1 MWKLKSIEAENLCA
15 FRSLAYTLQQGV
27 TTLIFGN
34 NKDNDSQQSNG
45 AGKSALL
52 ECIAVGLTGS
62 PLRKIRTEEIINDA
76 AEQCRIILHLANDAS
91 NEELIIARSIPRK
104 GASTVACKLYRGGE
118 LVTTDEAVQHSVD
131 AYNKYI
137 LEKLGI
143 TREELLNNFILSK
156 YRYED
161 FLSSSDKEKKEI
173 INRFSNGILVDEAI
187 ARVEEDIEPL
197 SSEQQKIDLELAG
210 IDGRIEMLQEQIAK
224 EVAAGEERGRNRET
238 RIAELE
244 EAIASKRE
252 YIRTHKETLTGI
264 DATIAEVDKA
274 DKELQALESSDTS
287 LEECL
292 KAIDAVMTL
301 LPDARRTDWNHTLK
315 LKKEDLLLAQSSLE
329 NLDASVNHA
338 EAVLKEKYD
347 AFEKFKVQYTDFV
360 TQYGDKCEEYSTRLQ
375 EIDKT
380 LRSLA
385 LRLEELR
392 RKRRVISA
400 GIDELSNKLAGSIIC
415 PKCGHEFLVA
425 QPNFDIEAGTKE
437 LRLRQQQLSEINGNI
452 EAEQNSSEEA
462 EMQQSKLN
470 RERRTMDSDRS
481 RWEQELSDHE
491 RAVCSA
497 TSEVE
502 RAEHNRKRT
511 KAEVAAM
518 QDEIDSIRRKAFD
531 EFFGNIDE
539 RNATLSRE
547 RRKIVEDIRSAEC
560 AIETLQETIREV
572 NEMAAEDLT
581 LSLRKTL
588 DQEKQRS
595 METAK
600 RKFEVDDKVRA
611 LEVQRERFVQFKT
624 YLANTKIEALSRITN
639 EFLIGIGSDIRIRFD
654 GYTVLKSGKVREK
667 ISISLLR
674 DGVDCGSFG
683 KFSAGEAARVN
694 LATILAMQKLVNAN
708 CDDEKGLDLLVL
720 DEILEAVDEAGL
732 SSMFDALNALGGTVL
747 VVSHGNVAEGY
758 PHKLVITKENG
769 ESRIGE

>member
-62 PLRKIRTEEIINDA
+62 PLRKIRSEEIINDA
-76 AEQCRIILHLANDAS
+76 AEQCCITLHLANDAS

-131 AYNKYI
+131 AYNKYV

-143 TREELLNNFILSK
+143 TRDELLNNFILSK

-187 ARVEEDIEPL
+187 ACVEEDIEPL

-224 EVAAGEERGRNRET
+224 EVAAGEERGRSREI

-360 TQYGDKCEEYSTRLQ
+360 THYGDKCEEYSTRLQ
-375 EIDKT
+375 EIEKT

-385 LRLEELR
+385 SRLEELR
-392 RKRRVISA
+392 RKRRVISV
-400 GIDELSNKLAGSIIC
+400 GIDELSNKLAGSITC

-452 EAEQNSSEEA
+452 EAEQNSTEEA

-470 RERRTMDSDRS
+470 SERRTLDSDRS

-502 RAEHNRKRT
+502 RAEHNRRRT

-539 RNATLSRE
+539 RNAALSRE
-547 RRKIVEDIRSAEC
+547 HRKIVEDIRSAEC

-588 DQEKQRS
+588 EQEKQRS

>member
-62 PLRKIRTEEIINDA
+62 PLRKIRAEEIINDA
-76 AEQCRIILHLANDAS
+76 AEQCCITLHLANDAS

-131 AYNKYI
+131 AYNKYV

-143 TREELLNNFILSK
+143 TRDELLNNFILSK

-187 ARVEEDIEPL
+187 ACVEEDIEPL

-224 EVAAGEERGRNRET
+224 EVAAGEERGRSREI

-360 TQYGDKCEEYSTRLQ
+360 THYGDKCEEYSTRLQ
-375 EIDKT
+375 EIEKT

-385 LRLEELR
+385 SRLEELR
-392 RKRRVISA
+392 RKRRVISV
-400 GIDELSNKLAGSIIC
+400 GIDELSNKLAGSITC

-452 EAEQNSSEEA
+452 EAEQNSTEET

-470 RERRTMDSDRS
+470 SERRTLDSDRS

-502 RAEHNRKRT
+502 RAEHNRRRT

-539 RNATLSRE
+539 RNAALSRE
-547 RRKIVEDIRSAEC
+547 HRKIVEDIRSAEC

-588 DQEKQRS
+588 EQEKQRS

>member
-224 EVAAGEERGRNRET
+224 EVAAGEVRGRNRET

-244 EAIASKRE
+244 EAIALKRE
-252 YIRTHKETLTGI
+252 YIRTHKEALSTI
-264 DATIAEVDKA
+264 DATIAEVDTA

-380 LRSLA
+380 LRNLA
-385 LRLEELR
+385 SRLEELR

-400 GIDELSNKLAGSIIC
+400 GIDELSNKLAGSITC

-452 EAEQNSSEEA
+452 EAEQNSSEEV

-470 RERRTMDSDRS
+470 SERRTLDSDRS

-588 DQEKQRS
+588 EQEKQRS

>member
-104 GASTVACKLYRGGE
+104 GASTVACKLYRDGE

-210 IDGRIEMLQEQIAK
+210 IDGRIDMLQEQIAK
-224 EVAAGEERGRNRET
+224 EVTAGEERGRSRET

-301 LPDARRTDWNHTLK
+301 LPDARRTDWNQTLK

-338 EAVLKEKYD
+338 EAILKEKYD

-360 TQYGDKCEEYSTRLQ
+360 THYGDKCEEYSSRLQ

-380 LRSLA
+380 LCSLA

-400 GIDELSNKLAGSIIC
+400 GIDELSNKLAGSITC

-470 RERRTMDSDRS
+470 SERRTLDSDRS
-481 RWEQELSDHE
+481 RWEQEFSDYE

-502 RAEHNRKRT
+502 RAEHNRRRT

-588 DQEKQRS
+588 EQEKQRS

>member
-1 MWKLKSIEAENLCA
+1 MWKLKSIEAENMCA

-187 ARVEEDIEPL
+187 ARVEDDIEPL

-224 EVAAGEERGRNRET
+224 EVAACEERGRNRET

-252 YIRTHKETLTGI
+252 YIRTYKEALNGI

-292 KAIDAVMTL
+292 EAIDAVMTL

-338 EAVLKEKYD
+338 ETVLKEKYD

-360 TQYGDKCEEYSTRLQ
+360 THYGDKCEEYSTRLQ

-385 LRLEELR
+385 SRLEELR
-392 RKRRVISA
+392 RKRRVISV
-400 GIDELSNKLAGSIIC
+400 GIDELSNKLAGSITC

-425 QPNFDIEAGTKE
+425 QPNFDIESGTKE

-470 RERRTMDSDRS
+470 SERRTLDSDRS

-491 RAVCSA
+491 RGVCSA

-502 RAEHNRKRT
+502 RAEHNRRRT
-511 KAEVAAM
+511 KAEVVAM

-539 RNATLSRE
+539 RNAALSRE

-588 DQEKQRS
+588 EQEKQRS

-732 SSMFDALNALGGTVL
+732 SSMFDALNALGDTVL

-758 PHKLVITKENG
+758 PYKLVITKENG

>member
-76 AEQCRIILHLANDAS
+76 AELCRIILHLANDAS

-252 YIRTHKETLTGI
+252 YIRTHKEALNGI

-385 LRLEELR
+385 SRLEELR

-400 GIDELSNKLAGSIIC
+400 GIDELSNKLAGSITC

-452 EAEQNSSEEA
+452 EAEQNFTEEA
-462 EMQQSKLN
+462 EMQQSKLSS
-470 RERRTMDSDRS
+470 ERRTLDSDRS

-539 RNATLSRE
+539 RNAALSRE

-581 LSLRKTL
+581 LSLRKSL
-588 DQEKQRS
+588 EQEKQRS

-708 CDDEKGLDLLVL
+708 CDDEKGLGLLVL

>member
-76 AEQCRIILHLANDAS
+76 AEQCRITLHLANDAS

-347 AFEKFKVQYTDFV
+347 AFEKFKVEYTDFV

-380 LRSLA
+380 LRNLA
-385 LRLEELR
+385 SRLEELR
-392 RKRRVISA
+392 RKRRVISS
-400 GIDELSNKLAGSIIC
+400 GIDELSNKLAGSITC

-425 QPNFDIEAGTKE
+425 QPNFDIETGIKE
-437 LRLRQQQLSEINGNI
+437 LRLRQQQLSEIKGNI

-470 RERRTMDSDRS
+470 SERRTLDSDRS

-502 RAEHNRKRT
+502 RAEHNRRRT

-539 RNATLSRE
+539 RNAALSRE

-588 DQEKQRS
+588 EQEKQRS
-595 METAK
+595 MEIAK

>member
-76 AEQCRIILHLANDAS
+76 AEQCRITLHLANDAS

-197 SSEQQKIDLELAG
+197 SGEQQKIDLELAG

-224 EVAAGEERGRNRET
+224 EVAAGEERGRNRES

-244 EAIASKRE
+244 GAIATKRE
-252 YIRTHKETLTGI
+252 YIRTHKEALTGI

-301 LPDARRTDWNHTLK
+301 LPNACRTDWNHTLK
-315 LKKEDLLLAQSSLE
+315 LKKEDLLLAHSSLE

-338 EAVLKEKYD
+338 ETVLKEKYD

-360 TQYGDKCEEYSTRLQ
+360 TQYGNKCEEYSTRLQ

-385 LRLEELR
+385 SRLEELR

-400 GIDELSNKLAGSIIC
+400 GIDELSNKLAGSITC

-470 RERRTMDSDRS
+470 NERRTLDSNRS

-588 DQEKQRS
+588 EQEKQRS

>member
-76 AEQCRIILHLANDAS
+76 AELCRIILHLANDAS

-137 LEKLGI
+137 LGKLGI

-161 FLSSSDKEKKEI
+161 FLSSADKEKKEI

-210 IDGRIEMLQEQIAK
+210 IDGRIEMLQEQIAN
-224 EVAAGEERGRNRET
+224 EVAAGEERGRSRET

-264 DATIAEVDKA
+264 DTTIAKVDKA

-292 KAIDAVMTL
+292 KTIDAVMTL

-315 LKKEDLLLAQSSLE
+315 LKKEDLLLAQASLE

-347 AFEKFKVQYTDFV
+347 AFEKFKVEYTDFV
-360 TQYGDKCEEYSTRLQ
+360 THYGDKCEEYSTRLQ

-380 LRSLA
+380 LRNLA
-385 LRLEELR
+385 SRLEELR

-400 GIDELSNKLAGSIIC
+400 GIDELSNKLAGSITC

-452 EAEQNSSEEA
+452 EAEQNSTEEA

-470 RERRTMDSDRS
+470 SERRTLDSDRS

-491 RAVCSA
+491 RAVCCA

-502 RAEHNRKRT
+502 RAEHNRRRT

-539 RNATLSRE
+539 RNAALSRE
-547 RRKIVEDIRSAEC
+547 CRKIVEDIRSAEC

-588 DQEKQRS
+588 EQEKQRS

-600 RKFEVDDKVRA
+600 RKFEIDDKVRA

>member
-264 DATIAEVDKA
+264 DATIAEVDTA

-360 TQYGDKCEEYSTRLQ
+360 TKYGDKCEEYSTRLQ

-380 LRSLA
+380 LRNLA
-385 LRLEELR
+385 SRLEELR

-400 GIDELSNKLAGSIIC
+400 SIDELSNKLAGSITC

-452 EAEQNSSEEA
+452 EAEQNSTEEA

-470 RERRTMDSDRS
+470 SERRTLDSDRS

-588 DQEKQRS
+588 EQEKKRS

-732 SSMFDALNALGGTVL
+732 SSMFDALNALGSTVL

>member
-76 AEQCRIILHLANDAS
+76 AEQCRITLHLANDAS

-137 LEKLGI
+137 LDKLGI
-143 TREELLNNFILSK
+143 TRDELLSNFILSK

-224 EVAAGEERGRNRET
+224 EVAAGEERGRNRES

-252 YIRTHKETLTGI
+252 YIRTHKETLNGI

-292 KAIDAVMTL
+292 KAIDALMPL
-301 LPDARRTDWNHTLK
+301 FADARRTDWNHTLR
-315 LKKEDLLLAQSSLE
+315 LKKEDLLLAQASLE
-329 NLDASVNHA
+329 NLDAEVRRVEHKLA
-338 EAVLKEKYD
+338 EKQADWEV
-347 AFEKFKVQYTDFV
+347 FKN
-360 TQYGDKCEEYSTRLQ
+360 EYSEFCSKYNEQNDEFYFCMQKL
-375 EIDKT
+375 DKT
-380 LRSLA
+380 LRELA
-385 LRLEELR
+385 SRLEELR

-400 GIDELSNKLAGSIIC
+400 GIDELSNKLAGSITC

-470 RERRTMDSDRS
+470 IERRTLDSDRS

-511 KAEVAAM
+511 KAEVASM
-518 QDEIDSIRRKAFD
+518 QDEIDSIHRKAFD

-588 DQEKQRS
+588 EQEKQRS

-720 DEILEAVDEAGL
+720 DEILEAVDESGL

>member
-34 NKDNDSQQSNG
+34 NNDNDSQQSNG

-52 ECIAVGLTGS
+52 ECIAVGLTGC

-76 AEQCRIILHLANDAS
+76 AEECRITLHLANDAS
-91 NEELIIARSIPRK
+91 NEKLIIARSIPRK
-104 GASTVACKLYRGGE
+104 GASTVVCKLYRGGE

-143 TREELLNNFILSK
+143 TRDELLNNFILSK

-197 SSEQQKIDLELAG
+197 SSEQQKINLELAG

-329 NLDASVNHA
+329 NLDASVNHG
-338 EAVLKEKYD
+338 EAILKEKYD

-380 LRSLA
+380 LRNLA
-385 LRLEELR
+385 SRLEELR

-400 GIDELSNKLAGSIIC
+400 GIDELSNKLAGSITC

-425 QPNFDIEAGTKE
+425 QPQFDIEAGTKE
-437 LRLRQQQLSEINGNI
+437 LRLRQQQLSEINCSI
-452 EAEQNSSEEA
+452 EAEQNSTEKA
-462 EMQQSKLN
+462 EMQQSRIN
-470 RERRTMDSDRS
+470 AERRTLDSDRS
-481 RWEQELSDHE
+481 RWEQELSEHE

-539 RNATLSRE
+539 RNAALSRE

-588 DQEKQRS
+588 EQEKQRS

>member
-244 EAIASKRE
+244 EAIATKRE
-252 YIRTHKETLTGI
+252 YIRTHKEALTGI

-347 AFEKFKVQYTDFV
+347 AFEKFKVEYTDFV
-360 TQYGDKCEEYSTRLQ
+360 TKYGDKCEEYSTRLQ

-385 LRLEELR
+385 SRLEELR
-392 RKRRVISA
+392 RKRRVISV
-400 GIDELSNKLAGSIIC
+400 GIDELSNKLAGSITC

-452 EAEQNSSEEA
+452 EAEQNSTEET

-470 RERRTMDSDRS
+470 SERRTLDSDRS

-502 RAEHNRKRT
+502 RAEHNRRRT

-539 RNATLSRE
+539 RNAALSRE
-547 RRKIVEDIRSAEC
+547 HRKIVEDIRSAEC

-588 DQEKQRS
+588 EQEKQRS

>member
-62 PLRKIRTEEIINDA
+62 PLRKIRSEEIINDA
-76 AEQCRIILHLANDAS
+76 AEQCCITLHLANDAS

-143 TREELLNNFILSK
+143 TRDELLNNFILSK

-224 EVAAGEERGRNRET
+224 EVAAGEERGRNRES

-244 EAIASKRE
+244 EAITSKRE

-264 DATIAEVDKA
+264 DATIAEVEKA

-292 KAIDAVMTL
+292 KAIDALMPL
-301 LPDARRTDWNHTLK
+301 FPDARRTDWNHTLR
-315 LKKEDLLLAQSSLE
+315 LKKEDLLLAQASLE
-329 NLDASVNHA
+329 NLDAEVRRVEHKLA
-338 EAVLKEKYD
+338 EKQADWEV
-347 AFEKFKVQYTDFV
+347 FKN
-360 TQYGDKCEEYSTRLQ
+360 EYSEFCSKYNEQNDEFYFCMQKL
-375 EIDKT
+375 EKT
-380 LRSLA
+380 LRELA
-385 LRLEELR
+385 SRLEDLR

-400 GIDELSNKLAGSIIC
+400 GIDELSNKLAGSITC

-452 EAEQNSSEEA
+452 EAEQNSTEEA

-470 RERRTMDSDRS
+470 SERRTLDSDRS

-572 NEMAAEDLT
+572 NEMATEDLT
-581 LSLRKTL
+581 LSLRRTL
-588 DQEKQRS
+588 EQEKQRS

-674 DGVDCGSFG
+674 DGIDCGSFG

>member
-15 FRSLAYTLQQGV
+15 FRLLAYTLQQGV

-76 AEQCRIILHLANDAS
+76 AEQCRITLHLANDAS

-104 GASTVACKLYRGGE
+104 GASTVACKLYRGGK

-187 ARVEEDIEPL
+187 ARVEEDLEPL

-252 YIRTHKETLTGI
+252 YIRTHKEALSTI

-274 DKELQALESSDTS
+274 DKELQTLESSDTS

-292 KAIDAVMTL
+292 KTIDAVMTL

-347 AFEKFKVQYTDFV
+347 AFEKFKVEYTDFV
-360 TQYGDKCEEYSTRLQ
+360 THYGDKCEEYSTRLQ
-375 EIDKT
+375 EIEKT

-385 LRLEELR
+385 SRLEELR
-392 RKRRVISA
+392 CKRRVISA
-400 GIDELSNKLAGSIIC
+400 GIDELSNKLAGSITC

-452 EAEQNSSEEA
+452 EAEQNSTEEA

-470 RERRTMDSDRS
+470 SERRTLDSDRS

-588 DQEKQRS
+588 EQEKQRS

>member
-1 MWKLKSIEAENLCA
+1 M
-15 FRSLAYTLQQGV
+15 
-27 TTLIFGN
+27 
-34 NKDNDSQQSNG
+34 
-45 AGKSALL
+45 
-52 ECIAVGLTGS
+52 
-62 PLRKIRTEEIINDA
+62 
-76 AEQCRIILHLANDAS
+76 
-91 NEELIIARSIPRK
+91 
-104 GASTVACKLYRGGE
+104 
-118 LVTTDEAVQHSVD
+118 
-131 AYNKYI
+131 
-137 LEKLGI
+137 
-143 TREELLNNFILSK
+143 
-156 YRYED
+156 
-161 FLSSSDKEKKEI
+161 
-173 INRFSNGILVDEAI
+173 
-187 ARVEEDIEPL
+187 
-197 SSEQQKIDLELAG
+197 
-210 IDGRIEMLQEQIAK
+210 
-224 EVAAGEERGRNRET
+224 
-238 RIAELE
+238 
-244 EAIASKRE
+244 
-252 YIRTHKETLTGI
+252 
-264 DATIAEVDKA
+264 
-274 DKELQALESSDTS
+274 
-287 LEECL
+287 
-292 KAIDAVMTL
+292 KAIDALMPL
-301 LPDARRTDWNHTLK
+301 FPDARRTDWNHTLR

-338 EAVLKEKYD
+338 EAILKEKYD

-360 TQYGDKCEEYSTRLQ
+360 THYGDKCEEYSSRLQ

-380 LRSLA
+380 LRNLA
-385 LRLEELR
+385 SRLEELR

-400 GIDELSNKLAGSIIC
+400 GIDELSNKLAGSITC

-437 LRLRQQQLSEINGNI
+437 LRVRQQQLSEINGNI

-470 RERRTMDSDRS
+470 SERRTLDNDRS

-502 RAEHNRKRT
+502 RAEHNRRRT

-581 LSLRKTL
+581 LSLRRTL
-588 DQEKQRS
+588 EQEKQRS

>member
-76 AEQCRIILHLANDAS
+76 AEQCRITLHLANDAS
-91 NEELIIARSIPRK
+91 NEDLIIARSIPRK

-187 ARVEEDIEPL
+187 ARVEEDLEPL

-252 YIRTHKETLTGI
+252 YIRTHKETRTGI
-264 DATIAEVDKA
+264 DATIAEVEKA

-385 LRLEELR
+385 SRLEELR

-400 GIDELSNKLAGSIIC
+400 GIDELSNKLAGSITC

-470 RERRTMDSDRS
+470 SERRTLDSDRS

-502 RAEHNRKRT
+502 RAEHNRRRT

-588 DQEKQRS
+588 EQEKQRS

>member
-62 PLRKIRTEEIINDA
+62 PLRKIRSEEIINDA
-76 AEQCRIILHLANDAS
+76 AEQCCITLHLANDAS

-131 AYNKYI
+131 AYNKYV

-143 TREELLNNFILSK
+143 TRDELLNNFILSK

-187 ARVEEDIEPL
+187 ACVEEDIEPL

-224 EVAAGEERGRNRET
+224 EVAAGEERGRSREI

-347 AFEKFKVQYTDFV
+347 AFEKFKVEYTYFV
-360 TQYGDKCEEYSTRLQ
+360 TQYGDKCEEYNTRLQ

-380 LRSLA
+380 LRNLA
-385 LRLEELR
+385 SRLEELR
-392 RKRRVISA
+392 RKRRVISV
-400 GIDELSNKLAGSIIC
+400 GIDELSNKLAGSITC

-452 EAEQNSSEEA
+452 EAEQNSTEET

-470 RERRTMDSDRS
+470 SERRTLDSDRS

-502 RAEHNRKRT
+502 RAEHNRRRT

-539 RNATLSRE
+539 RNAALSRE
-547 RRKIVEDIRSAEC
+547 HRKIVEDIRSAEC

-588 DQEKQRS
+588 EQEKQRS

-674 DGVDCGSFG
+674 DGVDYGSFG

>member
-224 EVAAGEERGRNRET
+224 EVAAGEERGRSRET

-252 YIRTHKETLTGI
+252 YIRTHKEALNGI

-301 LPDARRTDWNHTLK
+301 LPNARRTDWNHTLK

-329 NLDASVNHA
+329 NFDASVNHA

-360 TQYGDKCEEYSTRLQ
+360 TQYGNKCEEYSTRLQ

-385 LRLEELR
+385 SRLEELR

-400 GIDELSNKLAGSIIC
+400 GIDELSNKLAGSITC

-470 RERRTMDSDRS
+470 SERRTLDSDRS

-502 RAEHNRKRT
+502 RAEHNRRRT
-511 KAEVAAM
+511 KTEVAAM

-547 RRKIVEDIRSAEC
+547 CRKIVEDIRSAEC

-572 NEMAAEDLT
+572 NEMATEDLT

-588 DQEKQRS
+588 EQEKQRS

-708 CDDEKGLDLLVL
+708 CDDEKGLDLLCIDEVL
-720 DEILEAVDEAGL
+720 DAMDADGL
-732 SSMFDALNALGGTVL
+732 ACVFAELNQLGITAL
-747 VVSHGNVAEGY
+747 VVSHGSIAENY
-758 PHKLVITKENG
+758 PYKLEIIKENG
-769 ESRIGE
+769 ASRIGE

>member
-292 KAIDAVMTL
+292 KAIDAMMTL
-301 LPDARRTDWNHTLK
+301 LPNARRTDWNHTLK

-360 TQYGDKCEEYSTRLQ
+360 TQYGDKCEEYSIRLQ

-385 LRLEELR
+385 SRLEELR

-400 GIDELSNKLAGSIIC
+400 GIDELSNKLAGSITC

-470 RERRTMDSDRS
+470 SERRTLDSDRS

-511 KAEVAAM
+511 KAEVATM

-539 RNATLSRE
+539 HNATLSRE

-581 LSLRKTL
+581 LSLRRTL
-588 DQEKQRS
+588 EQEKQRS

>member
-244 EAIASKRE
+244 EAIATKRE
-252 YIRTHKETLTGI
+252 YIRTHKEALTGI

-347 AFEKFKVQYTDFV
+347 AFEKFKVEYTDFV
-360 TQYGDKCEEYSTRLQ
+360 TKYGDKCEEYSTRLQ

-380 LRSLA
+380 LRNLA
-385 LRLEELR
+385 SRLEELR

-400 GIDELSNKLAGSIIC
+400 GIDELSNKLAGSITC

-437 LRLRQQQLSEINGNI
+437 LRLRQQQLSEINSNI

-470 RERRTMDSDRS
+470 SERRTLDSDRS

-502 RAEHNRKRT
+502 RAEHNRKRA

-588 DQEKQRS
+588 EQEKQRS

-654 GYTVLKSGKVREK
+654 GYTVLKSGKVRDK

-769 ESRIGE
+769 ESSIGE

>member
-76 AEQCRIILHLANDAS
+76 AEQCRITLHLANDAS

-210 IDGRIEMLQEQIAK
+210 IDGRIEMLQEQIEK
-224 EVAAGEERGRNRET
+224 EVAAGEERGRSRET

-264 DATIAEVDKA
+264 DGTIAEVDKA

-338 EAVLKEKYD
+338 ETVLKEKYD

-360 TQYGDKCEEYSTRLQ
+360 TKYGDKCEEYSTRLQ

-380 LRSLA
+380 LRNLA
-385 LRLEELR
+385 SRLEELR

-400 GIDELSNKLAGSIIC
+400 GIDELSNKLAGSITC

-470 RERRTMDSDRS
+470 SERRTLDSDRS

-502 RAEHNRKRT
+502 RAEHNRRRT

-547 RRKIVEDIRSAEC
+547 RRKIAEDIRSAEC

-572 NEMAAEDLT
+572 NEMATEDLT

-588 DQEKQRS
+588 EQEKQRS

>member
-173 INRFSNGILVDEAI
+173 INRFSNGILIDEAI

-380 LRSLA
+380 LRNLA
-385 LRLEELR
+385 SRLEELR

-400 GIDELSNKLAGSIIC
+400 GIDELSNKLAGSITC
-415 PKCGHEFLVA
+415 PKCGYEFLVA

-470 RERRTMDSDRS
+470 SERRTLDSDRS

-539 RNATLSRE
+539 RNAALSRE

-588 DQEKQRS
+588 EQEKQRS

-600 RKFEVDDKVRA
+600 HKFEVDDKVRA

>member
-76 AEQCRIILHLANDAS
+76 AEQCRITLHLANDAS

-252 YIRTHKETLTGI
+252 YIRTHKETLNGI
-264 DATIAEVDKA
+264 DATIAEVEKA

-292 KAIDAVMTL
+292 KAIDALMPL
-301 LPDARRTDWNHTLK
+301 FPDARRIDWNHTLR
-315 LKKEDLLLAQSSLE
+315 LKKEDLLLAQASLE
-329 NLDASVNHA
+329 NLDAEVRRVEHKLA
-338 EAVLKEKYD
+338 EKQADWEV
-347 AFEKFKVQYTDFV
+347 FKN
-360 TQYGDKCEEYSTRLQ
+360 EYSVFCNKYNEQNDEFYFCMQKL
-375 EIDKT
+375 EKT
-380 LRSLA
+380 LRELA
-385 LRLEELR
+385 SRLEDLR

-400 GIDELSNKLAGSIIC
+400 GIDELSNKLAGSITC

-470 RERRTMDSDRS
+470 SERRTLDSDRS

-502 RAEHNRKRT
+502 RAEHNRRRT

-572 NEMAAEDLT
+572 NEMATEDLT

-588 DQEKQRS
+588 EQEKQRS
-595 METAK
+595 METTK
-600 RKFEVDDKVRA
+600 RKFEIDDKVRA

>member
-131 AYNKYI
+131 AYNKYV

-143 TREELLNNFILSK
+143 TRDELLNNFILSK

-187 ARVEEDIEPL
+187 ACVEEDIEPL

-224 EVAAGEERGRNRET
+224 EVAAGEERGRSREI

-360 TQYGDKCEEYSTRLQ
+360 THYGDKCEEYSTRLQ
-375 EIDKT
+375 EIEKT

-385 LRLEELR
+385 SRLEELR
-392 RKRRVISA
+392 RKRRVISV
-400 GIDELSNKLAGSIIC
+400 GIDELSNKLAGSITC

-452 EAEQNSSEEA
+452 EAEQNSTEET

-470 RERRTMDSDRS
+470 SERRTLDSDRS

-502 RAEHNRKRT
+502 RAEHNRRRT

-588 DQEKQRS
+588 EQEKQRS

>member
-131 AYNKYI
+131 AYNKYV

-143 TREELLNNFILSK
+143 TRDELLNNFILSK

-187 ARVEEDIEPL
+187 ACVEEDIEPL

-224 EVAAGEERGRNRET
+224 EVAAGEERGRSREI

-360 TQYGDKCEEYSTRLQ
+360 THYGDKCEEYSTRLQ
-375 EIDKT
+375 EIEKT

-385 LRLEELR
+385 SRLEELR
-392 RKRRVISA
+392 RKRRVISV
-400 GIDELSNKLAGSIIC
+400 GIDELSNKLAGSITC

-452 EAEQNSSEEA
+452 EAEQNSTEET

-470 RERRTMDSDRS
+470 SERRTLDSDRS

-502 RAEHNRKRT
+502 RAEHNRRRT

-539 RNATLSRE
+539 RNAALSRE
-547 RRKIVEDIRSAEC
+547 HRKIVEDIRSAEC

-588 DQEKQRS
+588 EQEKQRS

>member
-76 AEQCRIILHLANDAS
+76 AEQCRITLHLANDAS

-224 EVAAGEERGRNRET
+224 EVAAGEERGRNRES

-252 YIRTHKETLTGI
+252 YIRTHKETLNGI
-264 DATIAEVDKA
+264 DATIAEVEKA

-292 KAIDAVMTL
+292 KAIDALMPL
-301 LPDARRTDWNHTLK
+301 FPDARRTDWNHTLR
-315 LKKEDLLLAQSSLE
+315 LKKEDLLLAQASLE
-329 NLDASVNHA
+329 NLDAEVRRVEHKLA
-338 EAVLKEKYD
+338 EKQADWEV
-347 AFEKFKVQYTDFV
+347 FKN
-360 TQYGDKCEEYSTRLQ
+360 EYSEFCSKYNEQNDEFYFCMQKL
-375 EIDKT
+375 EKT
-380 LRSLA
+380 LRELA
-385 LRLEELR
+385 SRLEELR

-400 GIDELSNKLAGSIIC
+400 GIDELSNKLAGSITC

-437 LRLRQQQLSEINGNI
+437 LRLRQQQLSEINSNI

-470 RERRTMDSDRS
+470 SERRTLDSDRS

-511 KAEVAAM
+511 NAEVAAM

-539 RNATLSRE
+539 RNAALSRE

-581 LSLRKTL
+581 LSLRRTL
-588 DQEKQRS
+588 EQEKQRS

>member
-76 AEQCRIILHLANDAS
+76 AEQCRITLHLANDAS

-187 ARVEEDIEPL
+187 ARVEDDIEPL
-197 SSEQQKIDLELAG
+197 SSEQQKIDLELAS

-301 LPDARRTDWNHTLK
+301 LPNARRTDWNHTLK

-360 TQYGDKCEEYSTRLQ
+360 TRYGDKCEEYSTRLQ

-380 LRSLA
+380 LRNLA
-385 LRLEELR
+385 SRLEELR
-392 RKRRVISA
+392 RKRRVISS
-400 GIDELSNKLAGSIIC
+400 GIDELSNKLAGSITC

-470 RERRTMDSDRS
+470 SERRILDSDRS

-497 TSEVE
+497 ASEVE

-588 DQEKQRS
+588 EQEKQRS